1 MLRLKMIMK
10 IIKILSLDVKVSNRL
25 AMGFENIS
33 ILPRLHIICKYNKKK
48 IEADLRG
55 FESVIDYLLHSQEVT
70 RDMFDRQIDMIMRDL
85 APVMQKYAKLLQR
98 IHGLDNMRFEDL
110 KISVDPDYEPEISI
124 EDSKKLYFRCVK
136 CFR

>member
-1 MLRLKMIMK
+1 MQ
-10 IIKILSLDVKVSNRL
+10 VQQ
-25 AMGFENIS
+25 E
-33 ILPRLHIICKYNKKK
+33 K

-70 RDMFDRQIDMIMRDL
+70 RDMFDRQIDTIMRDL

-98 IHGLDNMRFEDL
+98 IHGLDNMPFEDL

-124 EDSKKLYFRCVK
+124 EDSKIIFSVR
-136 CFR
+136 